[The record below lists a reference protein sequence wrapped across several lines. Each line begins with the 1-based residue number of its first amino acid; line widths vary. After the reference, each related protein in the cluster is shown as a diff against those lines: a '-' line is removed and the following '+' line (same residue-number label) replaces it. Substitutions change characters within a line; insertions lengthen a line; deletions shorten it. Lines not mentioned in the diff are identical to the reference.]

1 MWPLDEF
8 PDINVHS
15 YIGVIIAI
23 AGNILISIALNI
35 QKYAHN
41 QLQPDADTDSTP
53 LHTTTPTYA
62 IEEEEAYL
70 GPAAGAV
77 HPYHGDGEDCGSGRN
92 AHSTHSSN
100 NSRRSSIHSHENDNS
115 YDSDTSEQSD
125 SAYVPLRPKPDNGED
140 SAATSSIS
148 DMDYLQ
154 SKAWWA
160 GMTLMILGECGN
172 FLAYG
177 YAQASIIAPLGT
189 VALVSNVILAPLMLR
204 EPFRSRDL
212 LGITIAIIGTV
223 VVVINSKENEVK
235 QLTPEAVIAALLQT
249 QFIAYFIVC
258 CVMVAV
264 LASLSDSIGSEY
276 IFIDLAIVA
285 IFGGYTVLATKGV
298 SSLLSLSFYKMF
310 TYPIAYLL
318 VFVLVSTAVLQ
329 IKYLNK
335 SLQRFDSTQVIPTQF
350 VLFTTSA
357 IIGSAILYND
367 FDEMDFNKGL
377 HFLTGC
383 CMTFLG
389 VYFITSDRDKGMPAV
404 PVPNPNAPWP
414 LTPQP
419 YTPVPKRTSFDHYPT
434 GRPLYQPQERNRSRT
449 DLEQGRRP
457 SVPVSIGYPI
467 PPFPP
472 NRMPRTGTTSISAA
486 ESVGQNASVPLLGTS
501 YSKNTAHGSK
511 EQGFSLTST
520 MHNALSAV
528 GSRHT
533 SLLGLEKVME
543 NYTGHRGEDRRG
555 SVASLAQTSTQHLQ
569 RPPLGSRSSSAF
581 SGVFPAPSIA
591 NYPSS
596 TSLVPI
602 PDHNY
607 GSSYQTHHHPHHNP
621 TPLPPS
627 SQSSSTQV
635 RSGTVHNPTDH
646 RFPAPYL
653 QERSQ
658 SHEGLT
664 KQPRHKTSSSLVLK
678 EQQQQQPSRE
688 SKETLAPRI
697 KTSGVAV
704 PVRKSGD
711 RQQQQQQHP
720 QHHMSPSEQD
730 FATTVSHS
738 MDSMASS
745 NNKSSGAAA
754 AAAKF
759 LPGAMLSSSPTKHHN
774 HSPQGSEYA
783 FQTLRS
789 PKESSFASSGPYSTQ
804 HGASASDD
812 QEQESVASAPSL
824 YPSDST
830 HPPHLPQQ
838 PQHQSSRSKKKA
850 STAGEDSELTDLHQ
864 PRRKDGMDQ

>member
-8 PDINVHS
+8 PDINLTNTLLLTWQVHS

-23 AGNILISIALNI
+23 AGNILISVALNI

-41 QLQPDADTDSTP
+41 QLQPDADTDSKP

-62 IEEEEAYL
+62 IEEETYPSL
-70 GPAAGAV
+70 AAVAV
-77 HPYHGDGEDCGSGRN
+77 HPYHDDGEDYDSGQNTHSTQSRSDSGR
-92 AHSTHSSN
+92 SSP
-100 NSRRSSIHSHENDNS
+100 HSHEDDNN

-125 SAYVPLRPKPDNGED
+125 SACVPLRPRPDNSED
-140 SAATSSIS
+140 STAPGSIS

-235 QLTPEAVIAALLQT
+235 T
-249 QFIAYFIVC
+249 QFIVYFIVC
-258 CVMVAV
+258 CVVVAV

-276 IFIDLAIVA
+276 IFIDLGIVA

-329 IKYLNK
+329 IKFLNK
-335 SLQRFDSTQVIPTQF
+335 SLQRFDSTF

-377 HFLTGC
+377 HFFTGC

-389 VYFITSDRDKGMPAV
+389 VYFITSDRDKGVPAV

-419 YTPVPKRTSFDHYPT
+419 YPQAPKRPSFDHYPP

-449 DLEQGRRP
+449 DLEHGRRP
-457 SVPVSIGYPI
+457 
-467 PPFPP
+467 
-472 NRMPRTGTTSISAA
+472 
-486 ESVGQNASVPLLGTS
+486 
-501 YSKNTAHGSK
+501 
-511 EQGFSLTST
+511 T
-520 MHNALSAV
+520 MHNALAAV

-555 SVASLAQTSTQHLQ
+555 SVASLAQTTMGRRIKHITIFIIPPHPYHRHRNPPRLKCGLVLHILRLTTGFQ
-569 RPPLGSRSSSAF
+569 RPIFKNDLSRMKGKQSNLVTRPHPLMSRSSSN
-581 SGVFPAPSIA
+581 S
-591 NYPSS
+591 
-596 TSLVPI
+596 
-602 PDHNY
+602 
-607 GSSYQTHHHPHHNP
+607 
-621 TPLPPS
+621 
-627 SQSSSTQV
+627 
-635 RSGTVHNPTDH
+635 
-646 RFPAPYL
+646 L
-653 QERSQ
+653 QENP
-658 SHEGLT
+658 
-664 KQPRHKTSSSLVLK
+664 K
-678 EQQQQQPSRE
+678 
-688 SKETLAPRI
+688 
-697 KTSGVAV
+697 
-704 PVRKSGD
+704 
-711 RQQQQQQHP
+711 
-720 QHHMSPSEQD
+720 
-730 FATTVSHS
+730 
-738 MDSMASS
+738 
-745 NNKSSGAAA
+745 
-754 AAAKF
+754 
-759 LPGAMLSSSPTKHHN
+759 N
-774 HSPQGSEYA
+774 H
-783 FQTLRS
+783 
-789 PKESSFASSGPYSTQ
+789 
-804 HGASASDD
+804 
-812 QEQESVASAPSL
+812 
-824 YPSDST
+824 
-830 HPPHLPQQ
+830 
-838 PQHQSSRSKKKA
+838 
-850 STAGEDSELTDLHQ
+850 
-864 PRRKDGMDQ
+864 

>member
-23 AGNILISIALNI
+23 AGNILISVALNI

-41 QLQPDADTDSTP
+41 QLQPDADTDSKP
-53 LHTTTPTYA
+53 LHATTPTYA

-70 GPAAGAV
+70 SPAAVAV
-77 HPYHGDGEDCGSGRN
+77 HPYHDDGEDYGCGRN
-92 AHSTHSSN
+92 THSTQSSN
-100 NSRRSSIHSHENDNS
+100 NSRRSSVHSHENDDT

-125 SAYVPLRPKPDNGED
+125 SACVPLRPRPDNHED
-140 SAATSSIS
+140 SAAAGSIS

-154 SKAWWA
+154 SKAWWV

-235 QLTPEAVIAALLQT
+235 LTPEAVIAALLQT
-249 QFIAYFIVC
+249 QFIVYFVVC
-258 CVMVAV
+258 CVLVAV

-276 IFIDLAIVA
+276 IFIDLGIVA

-329 IKYLNK
+329 IKFLNK

-357 IIGSAILYND
+357 IVGSAILYND

-389 VYFITSDRDKGMPAV
+389 VYFITSDRDKGVPAV
-404 PVPNPNAPWP
+404 PVSNPNAPWP
-414 LTPQP
+414 LDTQP

-472 NRMPRTGTTSISAA
+472 HRMPRTGTTSISAA
-486 ESVGQNASVPLLGTS
+486 ESMGQNASVPLLGTS

-511 EQGFSLTST
+511 EQGFSLTNT

-543 NYTGHRGEDRRG
+543 NYTGHRSEDRRG
-555 SVASLAQTSTQHLQ
+555 SVASLAQTSNQHLQ

-581 SGVFPAPSIA
+581 SGVFPAPSFA

-602 PDHNY
+602 PDHSY
-607 GSSYQTHHHPHHNP
+607 GSSYQTHHHLHHNT
-621 TPLPPS
+621 TPLPPP

-635 RSGTVHNPTDH
+635 RSSTAHAPADH
-646 RFPAPYL
+646 RFQAPYL

-664 KQPRHKTSSSLVLK
+664 KQPRHNTSSSLVLK
-678 EQQQQQPSRE
+678 EQQQQPSRE
-688 SKETLAPRI
+688 SKEASAPRI

-704 PVRKSGD
+704 PGRKGGD
-711 RQQQQQQHP
+711 RQQHHP
-720 QHHMSPSEQD
+720 HHHMSPSEQD

-738 MDSMASS
+738 IDSMASTHNS
-745 NNKSSGAAA
+745 KGSGAAA

-759 LPGAMLSSSPTKHHN
+759 LPGAMLSSSPTKHHY
-774 HSPQGSEYA
+774 HPPQGSEYA

-789 PKESSFASSGPYSTQ
+789 PKESSFASSGPYSAQ

-812 QEQESVASAPSL
+812 QGSVASAPST
-824 YPSDST
+824 YPSESMHT
-830 HPPHLPQQ
+830 PQLQQ
-838 PQHQSSRSKKKA
+838 PPQHPSSRSKKKESA
-850 STAGEDSELTDLHQ
+850 TGEDSELTELHA
-864 PRRKDGMDQ
+864 PRRKDCP

>member
-1 MWPLDEF
+1 
-8 PDINVHS
+8 
-15 YIGVIIAI
+15 
-23 AGNILISIALNI
+23 
-35 QKYAHN
+35 
-41 QLQPDADTDSTP
+41 
-53 LHTTTPTYA
+53 
-62 IEEEEAYL
+62 
-70 GPAAGAV
+70 
-77 HPYHGDGEDCGSGRN
+77 
-92 AHSTHSSN
+92 
-100 NSRRSSIHSHENDNS
+100 
-115 YDSDTSEQSD
+115 
-125 SAYVPLRPKPDNGED
+125 
-140 SAATSSIS
+140 
-148 DMDYLQ
+148 MDYLQ

-235 QLTPEAVIAALLQT
+235 LTPEAVIAALLQT
-249 QFIAYFIVC
+249 QFLVYFVVC
-258 CVMVAV
+258 CVLVAV

-276 IFIDLAIVA
+276 IFIDLGIVA

-329 IKYLNK
+329 IKFLNK

-377 HFLTGC
+377 HFFTGC

-389 VYFITSDRDKGMPAV
+389 VYFITSDRDKVVPSV
-404 PVPNPNAPWP
+404 PVPNPSAPWP
-414 LTPQP
+414 LNTQP

-449 DLEQGRRP
+449 DLEHGRRP
-457 SVPVSIGYPI
+457 SIPVSIGYPI

-472 NRMPRTGTTSISAA
+472 HRMPRTGTTSISAA
-486 ESVGQNASVPLLGTS
+486 ESMGQNASVPLLGTS
-501 YSKNTAHGSK
+501 YSKNAAHGSK

-543 NYTGHRGEDRRG
+543 NYTGHRSEDRRG
-555 SVASLAQTSTQHLQ
+555 SVASLAQTSNQHLQ

-581 SGVFPAPSIA
+581 SGVFPAPSLA

-602 PDHNY
+602 PDHSY
-607 GSSYQTHHHPHHNP
+607 GSSYQTHHHLHHNTTP
-621 TPLPPS
+621 IPLP
-627 SQSSSTQV
+627 SQSSSSQV
-635 RSGTVHNPTDH
+635 RSSTAHAPADH
-646 RFPAPYL
+646 RFQAPYL

-678 EQQQQQPSRE
+678 EQQQQP
-688 SKETLAPRI
+688 SKESIEAVASRI
-697 KTSGVAV
+697 KTSEVAV
-704 PVRKSGD
+704 PGRKDGD
-711 RQQQQQQHP
+711 RQQQQHHHQN
-720 QHHMSPSEQD
+720 HHMSPSEQD

-738 MDSMASS
+738 VDSMASTHNS
-745 NNKSSGAAA
+745 KGTGAAA

-759 LPGAMLSSSPTKHHN
+759 LPGAMLSSSPTKHHS
-774 HSPQGSEYA
+774 HAPQGSEYA
-783 FQTLRS
+783 FQILRS
-789 PKESSFASSGPYSTQ
+789 PKESSYGKSGPYSTQ

-812 QEQESVASAPSL
+812 HNSVASAPL
-824 YPSDST
+824 TYPSESM
-830 HPPHLPQQ
+830 HPPQFQQPPQQ
-838 PQHQSSRSKKKA
+838 QSSRPKKKE
-850 STAGEDSELTDLHQ
+850 SLTGEDSELTELHP
-864 PRRKDGMDQ
+864 PRRKDCQ

>member
-77 HPYHGDGEDCGSGRN
+77 HPYHDDGEDCGSGRN

-389 VYFITSDRDKGMPAV
+389 VYFITSDRDKGVPAV

-543 NYTGHRGEDRRG
+543 NYTGTL
-555 SVASLAQTSTQHLQ
+555 SVA
-569 RPPLGSRSSSAF
+569 
-581 SGVFPAPSIA
+581 
-591 NYPSS
+591 
-596 TSLVPI
+596 
-602 PDHNY
+602 
-607 GSSYQTHHHPHHNP
+607 
-621 TPLPPS
+621 
-627 SQSSSTQV
+627 
-635 RSGTVHNPTDH
+635 
-646 RFPAPYL
+646 
-653 QERSQ
+653 
-658 SHEGLT
+658 
-664 KQPRHKTSSSLVLK
+664 
-678 EQQQQQPSRE
+678 
-688 SKETLAPRI
+688 
-697 KTSGVAV
+697 
-704 PVRKSGD
+704 
-711 RQQQQQQHP
+711 
-720 QHHMSPSEQD
+720 
-730 FATTVSHS
+730 
-738 MDSMASS
+738 
-745 NNKSSGAAA
+745 
-754 AAAKF
+754 
-759 LPGAMLSSSPTKHHN
+759 
-774 HSPQGSEYA
+774 
-783 FQTLRS
+783 
-789 PKESSFASSGPYSTQ
+789 
-804 HGASASDD
+804 
-812 QEQESVASAPSL
+812 
-824 YPSDST
+824 
-830 HPPHLPQQ
+830 
-838 PQHQSSRSKKKA
+838 
-850 STAGEDSELTDLHQ
+850 
-864 PRRKDGMDQ
+864 